1 MFEELP
7 GPIDNMLQE
16 VKNPCTQA
24 MVTAT
29 YQLSFTQLNPTQSKW
44 IQPKL
49 YPIHSCPWPHR
60 DASSISSCWGAMT
73 PSSKACACR
82 MKNNRTKQRGMNP
95 SKKIFGGWYLKRW
108 SKSWGNFWFSTKTHP
123 CSYNPCL
130 TKLPFKGFEVVF
142 RILSPA
148 STKESSSMLG
158 FVVGTGAIDA
168 TTCSSS
174 AHISITCLSLFPRF
188 DSVCNLCGG
197 RRSHY
202 FWLKRWKKGVSA
214 NKQPHS
220 LPTSLQYLELH
231 GSTRGQAVRQLPF
244 GGRAVEGV
252 FQEAPE
258 RLWSVGNLFDRNRNP
273 HLNQRILWHGLQI
286 AQGKNTNEIP
296 SAHGF
301 RSFRA
306 KSPTLNQTRST
317 PKPNG
322 GFGPACVL
330 VTLLGLAEPITPN
343 ACARVNESGN

>member
-1 MFEELP
+1 
-7 GPIDNMLQE
+7 
-16 VKNPCTQA
+16 

-95 SKKIFGGWYLKRW
+95 SKKFFWGWYLKRW

-130 TKLPFKGFEVVF
+130 TKLPFKGFKVVF

-168 TTCSSS
+168 TTCSSL

-197 RRSHY
+197 RRWHY
-202 FWLKRWKKGVSA
+202 ISLFLAETLKKA
-214 NKQPHS
+214 ALQPLS
-220 LPTSLQYLELH
+220 NPILFPPACNTSNCMVALEVKRFDNCLLAEGRLKVCFRKLLSDYSH
-231 GSTRGQAVRQLPF
+231 GSDDETIG
-244 GGRAVEGV
+244 
-252 FQEAPE
+252 
-258 RLWSVGNLFDRNRNP
+258 WSVGNLFDRKRNP
-273 HLNQRILWHGLQI
+273 HLNQRRLWHGLQI
-286 AQGKNTNEIP
+286 SQGKNTYEIP
-296 SAHGF
+296 SAHWF

-306 KSPTLNQTRST
+306 KSPTLNQTRLT
-317 PKPNG
+317 KKPNR
-322 GFGPACVL
+322 GFGPACAL

>member
-95 SKKIFGGWYLKRW
+95 SKKFFWGWYLKRW

-130 TKLPFKGFEVVF
+130 TKLPFKGFKVVF
-142 RILSPA
+142 RILSLA
-148 STKESSSMLG
+148 STKESLSMLG

-202 FWLKRWKKGVSA
+202 ISLFLAETLKKGA
-214 NKQPHS
+214 LQPLS
-220 LPTSLQYLELH
+220 KPI
-231 GSTRGQAVRQLPF
+231 
-244 GGRAVEGV
+244 
-252 FQEAPE
+252 
-258 RLWSVGNLFDRNRNP
+258 LFP
-273 HLNQRILWHGLQI
+273 
-286 AQGKNTNEIP
+286 
-296 SAHGF
+296 
-301 RSFRA
+301 
-306 KSPTLNQTRST
+306 
-317 PKPNG
+317 
-322 GFGPACVL
+322 PACNTSNCMVAL
-330 VTLLGLAEPITPN
+330 EVKRFDNCLLAEGLLKVCFRKLLSDSEVLEICLTG
-343 ACARVNESGN
+343 RGILTWTRESCDTAYKSLKEKTHTKSHQLTGSDLSVLRAPR